1 MNGQGNGAHIEP
13 FELFAIRYAHH
24 AGRKASD
31 NFIGGDQHESASPLY
46 YYVWV
51 AKRSDRV
58 FLIDTGFGAEAA
70 SQRKRDLLQRPVDAV
85 RLLGMDPNKLDDIIL
100 THLHYDHAGTLNDFA
115 AARFHVQDGEA
126 AYATG
131 RCMCHDV
138 LRHPYDVEDVVSY
151 VRHLYSG
158 RICFHDGVDE
168 LAAGLTL
175 HRVGGH
181 SAGLQVVRVWTK
193 RGWVVIA
200 SDAAHL
206 YENMSRKLPFPAVYN
221 IAEMMEGHRLVH
233 QLAASADHVIPGH
246 DPLVMALYPPPSP
259 DLKGLV
265 ARLDVAPNHMG

>member
-1 MNGQGNGAHIEP
+1 MNGQGKGAHIEP

-31 NFIGGDQHESASPLY
+31 NFIGGDQHESASPLD

-70 SQRKRDLLQRPVDAV
+70 SQRKRDLLQRPADAV
-85 RLLGMDPNKLDDIIL
+85 RLLGIDPNKLDDIIL

>member
-1 MNGQGNGAHIEP
+1 MNGQGKGAHIEP

-31 NFIGGDQHESASPLY
+31 NFIGGDQHESASPLD

-70 SQRKRDLLQRPVDAV
+70 SQRKRDLLQRPADAV
-85 RLLGMDPNKLDDIIL
+85 RLLGIDPNKLDNIIL

-233 QLAASADHVIPGH
+233 QLASSADHVIPGH